1 MKIITNAALITIL
14 FAASAYAQTF
24 GPLVLPAELASQR
37 SSVNPVI
44 LDIRNG
50 YEEGHISGAVS
61 APYSLFRGTSENPGK
76 LFDIA
81 KLEADLER
89 IGLSQNDTIVVVADG
104 KTSTDFGAAA
114 RVYWTLKSTGFTDLT
129 ILNGGHASWVAA
141 GLDTDETPQR
151 RNPTELSLVFNETW
165 FAGTDDVEAVVD
177 GSGAA
182 VLVDSRS
189 EPFYVGDKAHPA
201 AAKPGTL
208 PGAINHAFTT
218 FFDGDSPAI
227 KPAIDTAALRASF
240 DITQGEDIISFCNTG
255 HWAASHWFAVSEL
268 AGLENARLYAGS
280 MVEYSNA
287 GLAMENTPGLLKNLL
302 KKVIN

>member
-1 MKIITNAALITIL
+1 MKIIANAAIVGTL
-14 FAASAYAQTF
+14 FAASAFAQTF
-24 GPLVLPAELASQR
+24 GPLVEPAELANQR
-37 SSVNPVI
+37 SSANPVI
-44 LDIRNG
+44 LDIRKG
-50 YEEGHISGAVS
+50 YDEGHIPGAVS
-61 APYSLFRGTSENPGK
+61 APYGLFRGTRENPGK

-81 KLEADLER
+81 QLETDLER
-89 IGLSQNDTIVVVADG
+89 IGLSQDDTIVIVTDG

-129 ILNGGHASWVAA
+129 ILNGGHAAWVAA
-141 GLDTDETPQR
+141 GLDIDETLQR
-151 RNPTELSLVFNETW
+151 LEPTELSLVFNETW
-165 FAGTDDVEAVVD
+165 FASTEDVESVVSS
-177 GSGAA
+177 SGGAT
-182 VLVDSRS
+182 LVDSRS

-227 KPAIDTAALRASF
+227 KPAIDMAALRASLG
-240 DITQGEDIISFCNTG
+240 ITQGEDIISFCNTG

-287 GLAMENTPGLLKNLL
+287 GLAMENTPGLFKNLL

>member
-1 MKIITNAALITIL
+1 MKIITNAALVSIL
-14 FAASAYAQTF
+14 FAANAFAQTF
-24 GPLVLPAELASQR
+24 GPLVEPAELASQR

-44 LDIRNG
+44 LDIRKG
-50 YEEGHISGAVS
+50 YEEGHIPGAVS
-61 APYSLFRGTSENPGK
+61 APYGLFRGTSENPGK

-129 ILNGGHASWVAA
+129 ILNGGHAAWVAA
-141 GLDTDETPQR
+141 GLDIDDTRKR
-151 RNPTELSLVFNETW
+151 REPTELSLVFNETW
-165 FAGTDDVEAVVD
+165 FAGTEDIKSVV
-177 GSGAA
+177 SGPETAI
-182 VLVDSRS
+182 LVDSRS

-218 FFDGDSPAI
+218 FFDGDTPAI
-227 KPAIDTAALRASF
+227 KPAIDGATLRASL

-268 AGLENARLYAGS
+268 AGLDNARLYAGS

-287 GLAMENTPGLLKNLL
+287 DLPMENTPGLLKNLL